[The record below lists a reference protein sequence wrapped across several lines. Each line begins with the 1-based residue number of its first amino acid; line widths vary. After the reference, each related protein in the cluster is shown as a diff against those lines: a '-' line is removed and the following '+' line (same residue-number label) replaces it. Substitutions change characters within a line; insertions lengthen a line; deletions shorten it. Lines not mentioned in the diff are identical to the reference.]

1 MKKKIFNKI
10 SIILLCLLCL
20 NTVIPI
26 AAVWKKDSWSKRSV
40 QIPEGEVKSAM
51 ILDVLPSKQRL
62 SHSALTA
69 EVHYTGAAVPVKVP
83 ARCRLYFIFIFFN
96 SLQFTHLVISRVDFI
111 SLYHANSSFTT
122 MQTAK
127 SAKILMNSEQKFE
140 RKTVQVYKLKK
151 YF

>member
-1 MKKKIFNKI
+1 LKEA
-10 SIILLCLLCL
+10 
-20 NTVIPI
+20 IPVT
-26 AAVWKKDSWSKRSV
+26 AVWKKDSWSKRGIQV
-40 QIPEGEVKSAM
+40 PEGEVKTAM
-51 ILDVLPSKQRL
+51 VFDILSGKQRL

-96 SLQFTHLVISRVDFI
+96 SLHFTHLVISRVDFI
-111 SLYHANSSFTT
+111 SLYHANSSCSTT
-122 MQTAK
+122 QTAK